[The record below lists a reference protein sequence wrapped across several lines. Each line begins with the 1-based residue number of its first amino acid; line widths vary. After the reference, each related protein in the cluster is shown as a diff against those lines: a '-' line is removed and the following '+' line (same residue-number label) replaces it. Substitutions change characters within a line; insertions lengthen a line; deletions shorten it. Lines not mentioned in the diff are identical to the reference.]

1 MTASARRSP
10 EQARNDILAVAW
22 ELFRQL
28 GVHTTVADVAER
40 LGMSSANIYRFFPSK
55 QALTDAVCAS
65 QLAALTDAARVAAA
79 QPGMPSQRARA
90 MILAL
95 HAAMREQMLH
105 EARVHEIVNVALNE
119 RWPAI
124 DAFIADCAETLA
136 AVIAEGQAREEFATG
151 DARTLAIYTLFACVA
166 VFHPAL
172 IAQRRELDPSPE
184 DAVDFVLR
192 ALANRDSG
200 GQSAT
205 PGAGFAP

>member
-1 MTASARRSP
+1 MTAAARRSP
-10 EQARNDILAVAW
+10 ANVRDDIVTAAW
-22 ELFRQL
+22 GLFRQL
-28 GVHTTVADVAER
+28 GVHTTIADVAER

-65 QLAALTDAARVAAA
+65 QLAALTDVARAAA
-79 QPGMPSQRARA
+79 TRPGSARERARA

-124 DAFIADCAETLA
+124 DAFMADCAEMLA
-136 AVIAEGQAREEFATG
+136 AVIAEGQARSEFAAG
-151 DARTLAIYTLFACVA
+151 DARTLALHTLFACVA

-172 IAQRRELDPSPE
+172 IAQRTDLDPSPE

-200 GQSAT
+200 ARSAA
-205 PGAGFAP
+205 PGGEFAP